1 MIDSGS
7 FNVLKVQL
15 VVMEIGAS
23 VTLEVVQLTVVEL
36 VKMEVV
42 GVLVVIEV

>member
-36 VKMEVV
+36 VKREVV